1 LLQIF
6 PNLEIFEFQTIWY
19 FYEMAKL
26 DRADFP
32 VCVKIGWLALGFLNL
47 GFDRFQ
53 PRLVGVG
60 MGGVKGIETICALF
74 YGF

>member
-1 LLQIF
+1 LNLKPYGIF
-6 PNLEIFEFQTIWY
+6 MKWQNWTGPI
-19 FYEMAKL
+19 
-26 DRADFP
+26 FP